1 LARVKAVRWLLVLIV
16 FAALFG
22 SAAWLLSR
30 RSSAPAVVSGT
41 IEQDEVHVASRYGG
55 RVAKTLAQ
63 EGDALQAGQLI
74 AELDAP
80 ELRAQRDYTAALLA
94 ELEHGPRT
102 NEIAAARHE
111 WEALTAQLVSARA
124 DADRARG
131 LFANKTIA
139 ESEMQN
145 VVSRADALEQN
156 AIAAKNRYELLVE
169 GTRPERLDQVRAQLA
184 EIDTQLKEMRV
195 TAPANCV
202 LETLSV
208 KVGDVLPPN
217 REVATLLLPQRLWVR
232 VYVPEIWLAKLQ
244 LGGKVTVRPDG
255 DTREFTGTI
264 EQINR
269 QAEFTPRNVQTVD
282 DRIRQVFGIKVRL
295 PSDTILKAGM
305 SVDAAFP
312 DVPPPPK

>member
-1 LARVKAVRWLLVLIV
+1 MKAVRWVLVFIV
-16 FAALFG
+16 FGLLFG
-22 SAAWLLSR
+22 GAAWLLLR
-30 RSSAPAVVSGT
+30 REPAPTTVSGT
-41 IEQDEVHVASRYGG
+41 IEQDQVHVASRYGG
-55 RVAKTLAQ
+55 RVTQIFAQ
-63 EGDALQAGQLI
+63 EGDALQAGQVI
-74 AELDAP
+74 AELEAP
-80 ELRAQRDYTAALLA
+80 ELRARHDYTAALRA

-102 NEIAAARHE
+102 NEIAAAKHD
-111 WEALTAQLVSARA
+111 WEALTARLVSARA
-124 DADRARG
+124 DAERARG
-131 LFANKTIA
+131 LFTTKTVA
-139 ESEMQN
+139 ESEMQD

-156 AIAAKNRYELLVE
+156 GIAAKHRYELLAE

-184 EIDTQLKEMRV
+184 EIETQLKEMRV
-195 TAPANCV
+195 AAPTNCI

-232 VYVPEIWLAKLQ
+232 FYVPEVWLAKLQ
-244 LGGKVTVRPDG
+244 LGAKVTIRPDG
-255 DTREFTGTI
+255 DAREFSGTI
-264 EQINR
+264 EQLNR

-282 DRIRQVFGIKVRL
+282 DRIRQVFGVKVRL